1 VKVRLPVRLFV
12 SYAAVAAIGAG
23 TAYVAVRIIAPRIFD
38 QRMGMMD
45 GGQGLGQGG
54 QMMGAPEDRLDR
66 SAPIREAFLSSL
78 DTALIIGFI
87 ASIII
92 AGLVAAFVT
101 YRLLRPLEDVRA
113 ATRRIAAGDYQALI
127 AIPSEP
133 EMAELA
139 TDVNTLATELAETE
153 TRRVR
158 LLGDVAHE
166 MRTPL
171 TTLDGYVE
179 GMIDGVF
186 PADEQ
191 TLGSLTTELRRLRR
205 LSDDLAALS
214 RAEERRFD
222 MVLVDADL
230 DEIATSVADRLR
242 PQFEDSGIA
251 FSISADTPTPVT
263 VDPDRIIQVLTNLLG
278 NALVATEPGGS
289 VSLEVRPGGEWAD
302 LTVRD
307 TGIGLVEPDQE
318 RIFERFYRAEG
329 APRRSGGSG
338 IGLTIS
344 REIAQAHGGTL
355 TASSAGRGH
364 GSQFTLRLP
373 LR

>member
-1 VKVRLPVRLFV
+1 MKVRLPVRLFV